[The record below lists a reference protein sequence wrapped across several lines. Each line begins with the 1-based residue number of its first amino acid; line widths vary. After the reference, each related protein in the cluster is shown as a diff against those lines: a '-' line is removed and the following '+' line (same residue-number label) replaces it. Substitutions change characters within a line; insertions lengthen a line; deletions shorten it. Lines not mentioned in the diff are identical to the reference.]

1 MSKNNNN
8 NNNNNNMYTY
18 RKPKDAKEAI
28 KLVEA
33 AGIEVRWDICNQRQL
48 SQSEVYFNAY
58 KPIVFIY
65 KNERLIGAAH
75 NKSNRPTIFDPT
87 DRDVT
92 STYDKLVLNEI
103 NIELKQLELF

>member
-1 MSKNNNN
+1 MSKK
-8 NNNNNNMYTY
+8 NNNMYTY
-18 RKPKDAKEAI
+18 RKPKDAKEVI
-28 KLVEA
+28 KLVEL
-33 AGIEVRWDICNQRQL
+33 AGIKVRWDICNQFKL
-48 SQSEVYFNAY
+48 NDSERYFNAY

-65 KNERLIGAAH
+65 KNNTLVAAAH
-75 NKSNRPTIFDPT
+75 NKSNGPTIIDPT

>member
-1 MSKNNNN
+1 MSK
-8 NNNNNNMYTY
+8 NNNMYTY

-28 KLVEA
+28 KLVEL
-33 AGIEVRWDICNQRQL
+33 AGVTVRWDICNAKRL
-48 SQSEVYFNAY
+48 SESEVYFNHY

-65 KNERLIGAAH
+65 KNDMLIGAAH
-75 NKSNRPTIFDPT
+75 NKRESPTVIDLS

>member
-1 MSKNNNN
+1 
-8 NNNNNNMYTY
+8 MYTY

-33 AGIEVRWDICNQRQL
+33 AGVNVGWDICVPKQIDQ
-48 SQSEVYFNAY
+48 SQVYFNHY

-65 KNERLIGAAH
+65 KNDKLVGAAH
-75 NKSNRPTIFDPT
+75 GKTGRPTIYDIS

-92 STYDKLVLNEI
+92 STYNKLVLNEI
-103 NIELKQLELF
+103 DTELKQLELF

>member
-1 MSKNNNN
+1 
-8 NNNNNNMYTY
+8 MYTY

-33 AGIEVRWDICNQRQL
+33 ANVEVRWDICNPKAVES
-48 SQSEVYFNAY
+48 SQMYFDHY

-65 KNERLIGAAH
+65 KNDQLVGGAH
-75 NKSNRPTIFDPT
+75 NKNSDRPTVIDLN

-92 STYDKLVLNEI
+92 STYNKLVLNEI
-103 NIELKQLELF
+103 DIQLRQLELF